1 MYITGIPT
9 LSEVPGRLPPVE
21 RVFIIQSE
29 ASFAHLLQQGG
40 TMEDV
45 AVQGVLAAIGRNNVN
60 MESAHH
66 NSEALEYC
74 EVKMES
80 LSDHEGEELID
91 KVVEHLQNTK
101 VKIKDI
107 STQKSGRRQ
116 QHMKSATF
124 SCDQCAFIV
133 ASRQGL
139 LASRQGLLASRQGLL
154 SHKKSKHDGVR
165 FPCGHCV
172 YASSNK
178 SDLKKHK
185 VRMHSVDPLSLDEIN
200 ISKPTFTEAVIKL
213 EENVDDPLSLTDT
226 TENRIVKNEYEN
238 IVIRPVLTDIKKEP
252 S

>member
-1 MYITGIPT
+1 
-9 LSEVPGRLPPVE
+9 
-21 RVFIIQSE
+21 
-29 ASFAHLLQQGG
+29 
-40 TMEDV
+40 
-45 AVQGVLAAIGRNNVN
+45 

-124 SCDQCAFIV
+124 SYDQCAFIV

-139 LASRQGLLASRQGLL
+139 LASRQGLLASRQGLLASRQGLLTSRQGLLASRQGLL